1 MQTIQDI
8 AQDIVAR
15 EGGYVN
21 DPADPGGPTKYGV
34 TLGTLRRLGRDKTGD
49 GRIDDRDV
57 RALTRSDAID
67 IFIEHYFD
75 RPMIRELPEPMW
87 ATVFDMYVNAGPNAI
102 LILQRLLCDM
112 RIAVAVDGVLGPQ
125 TVAATHRAYDA
136 APLHLVDAYGIA
148 RRNYYYGLGDAR
160 PSLRKF
166 ARRRDGGKGGW
177 ITRAESFIDPKY
189 HLSDDAHQ
197 ARVASWA

>member
-87 ATVFDMYVNAGPNAI
+87 ATVFDMYVNAGANAI

-177 ITRAESFIDPKY
+177 ITRAESFIDEKY

-197 ARVASWA
+197 ARVASWV

>member
-21 DPADPGGPTKYGV
+21 DPADPGGPTKFGV

-49 GRIDDRDV
+49 GRIDDRDI
-57 RALTRSDAID
+57 RALTRNDAID

-75 RPMIRELPEPMW
+75 RPMIRDLPEPMW
-87 ATVFDMYVNAGPNAI
+87 ATVFDMYVNAGANAI
-102 LILQRLLCDM
+102 SILQRLLCDM
-112 RIAVAVDGVLGPQ
+112 RITVDVDGVLGPQ
-125 TVAATHRAYDA
+125 TIAATHRAFDA
-136 APLHLVDAYGIA
+136 APDHLVDAYGIA

-177 ITRAESFIDPKY
+177 ITRAESFIDEKY

-197 ARVASWA
+197 ARVASWG